1 MGKPGVNLADFLS
14 WSRIFATPVV
24 MLLLYVDSWTP
35 AYILAAILLA
45 LAEITDVLDGYIAR
59 RQKSVSNLGIF
70 LDLTADK
77 LFTAGVLVM
86 MIEKNMLSS
95 WLVAIILGR
104 EFLITGMRTYAAA
117 EGVVI
122 PAGKLGK
129 LKTVFTAI
137 GLTWLVIWADAVL
150 HDGTLHNGILQPL
163 GVLHGA
169 DQWTIGG
176 FQPLH
181 WFFELAWP
189 LMYWVV
195 FMTVWSGFLYMKN
208 AAYLFRGK
216 PKTTRPTSP
225 EPPPSDNR
233 SQRVI
238 P

>member
-1 MGKPGVNLADFLS
+1 VGKFGVNLADLLS
-14 WSRIFATPVV
+14 WSRIFATPLV
-24 MLLLYVDSWTP
+24 MLLLFVDSWSP
-35 AYILAAILLA
+35 AYLLAAVLLA

-77 LFTAGVLVM
+77 LFTAGVLIM
-86 MIEKNMLSS
+86 MVGKDMVSA

-122 PAGKLGK
+122 PAGRLGK

-137 GLTWLVIWADAVL
+137 ALTWLVVWADAVL
-150 HDGTLHNGILQPL
+150 HDGSIHNGVQQPIGIL
-163 GVLHGA
+163 HAA
-169 DQWTIGG
+169 DQWTVGN

-195 FMTVWSGFLYMKN
+195 FMTIWSGFLYMKN

-216 PKTTRPTSP
+216 PKSTRPTTP
-225 EPPPSDNR
+225 EPPTPENR
-233 SQRVI
+233 SQRVT

>member
-1 MGKPGVNLADFLS
+1 MNLADFLS

-24 MLLLYVDSWTP
+24 MLLLFADGWPP

-45 LAEITDVLDGYIAR
+45 LAEFTDVLDGYIAR

-86 MIEKNMLSS
+86 MIEKHMISA

-137 GLTWLVIWADAVL
+137 ALTWLVVWADGVL
-150 HDGTLHNGILQPL
+150 NQNGILFQ
-163 GVLHGA
+163 A
-169 DQWTIGG
+169 DKWTVGD
-176 FQPLH
+176 FQPFHL
-181 WFFELAWP
+181 FLELAWP
-189 LMYWVV
+189 LVYWVV
-195 FMTVWSGFLYMKN
+195 FMTVWSGYLYMKN

-216 PKTTRPTSP
+216 PTAKRPTSP
-225 EPPPSDNR
+225 EPPPDNR
-233 SQRVI
+233 SQRVV